1 MTDRIVT
8 VASPT
13 NIVLATIWRDLL
25 AAEGIEAELGGALMA
40 TGVYVMMPQLAA
52 IDVLVKAED
61 AARARALI
69 AEWERGA
76 FDPAP
81 ANGTSNA

>member
-8 VASPT
+8 VTSPT
-13 NIVLATIWRDLL
+13 NIVLATMWRDLL
-25 AAEGIEAELGGALMA
+25 AAGDIEAELGGALMA
-40 TGVYVMMPQLAA
+40 TGVYVMVPQLAS

-76 FDPAP
+76 IDPAV
-81 ANGTSNA
+81 ANGTSDA